1 MDCYGLEAF
10 KIGFNGNDL
19 CHNVF
24 PKAVKH
30 WVMGENENVPLVLS
44 YDPISDEFSTLM
56 NSYIVNS
63 AVHFMDGQ
71 FPVLLH
77 PGEKRRCYEPYHVA
91 WYRRQGTRGSL
102 RTTYGDPMVWARSKN
117 FFLTAVVP
125 IEIYCRL
132 SPRQFQAIIR
142 RREKEGWQYDDSA
155 DHDLEKEAID
165 LCKRHSV
172 FPHKSCIKVQGID
185 YELEVLQ
192 RWFNP
197 GSFRNAIQA
206 ESLPPGCPGY
216 NPTSVRNKILP
227 TSLPPR
233 RPGNR
238 IPPTSL
244 LPRRLGYNPACVTN
258 RILAIS
264 LPPRHPSQPGWNPAR
279 DRSNNPVKMSC
290 TGNVLCKT
298 S

>member
-1 MDCYGLEAF
+1 MSGSNVTSLHTLFDAVREKYSISLDPLVMGKVSMKDLMDCYGLEAF

-24 PKAVKH
+24 PKAVKR

-63 AVHFMDGQ
+63 AVRFMDGQ

-77 PGEKRRCYEPYHVA
+77 PGEKRRRYEPYHVA
-91 WYRRQGTRGSL
+91 WYQRQGTRGSL
-102 RTTYGDPMVWARSKN
+102 RTTYGDPMVWAWSKN

-132 SPRQFQAIIR
+132 SPRQFRAIIR

-172 FPHKSCIKVQGID
+172 LPHKVPWGQFI
-185 YELEVLQ
+185 ELE
-192 RWFNP
+192 
-197 GSFRNAIQA
+197 A
-206 ESLPPGCPGY
+206 
-216 NPTSVRNKILP
+216 K
-227 TSLPPR
+227 
-233 RPGNR
+233 
-238 IPPTSL
+238 
-244 LPRRLGYNPACVTN
+244 
-258 RILAIS
+258 
-264 LPPRHPSQPGWNPAR
+264 
-279 DRSNNPVKMSC
+279 K
-290 TGNVLCKT
+290 
-298 S
+298 